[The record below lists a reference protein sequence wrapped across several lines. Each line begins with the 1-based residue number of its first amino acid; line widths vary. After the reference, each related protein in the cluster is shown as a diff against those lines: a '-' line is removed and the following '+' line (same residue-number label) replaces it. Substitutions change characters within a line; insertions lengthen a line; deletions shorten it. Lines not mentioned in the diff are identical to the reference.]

1 MHAHL
6 NEDAHA
12 ELVKATALTLE
23 LNGYEDVRAA
33 LEGYRAPGTI
43 RWRRRTGD
51 GQSPDVMGQRDGLEV
66 FQIVTGDRLHERTT
80 DERLA
85 LFSAFA
91 KGHGA
96 RFTVVV
102 PRGWRHRAWARLEE
116 RGIAAGIWEM

>member
-1 MHAHL
+1 MHAHP

-23 LNGYEDVRAA
+23 LNGYDNVRAG
-33 LEGYRAPGTI
+33 LEGYRPPGRI
-43 RWRRRTGD
+43 RWRQRTGD
-51 GQSPDVMGQRDGLEV
+51 GHSPDVIGQRDGLEV
-66 FQIVTGDRLHERTT
+66 FQVVTGDTLHDRAT

-85 LFSAFA
+85 LFAAFA

-102 PRGWRHRAWARLEE
+102 PRGWRHLAWARLEE
-116 RGIAAGIWEM
+116 RGIAASIWEM